1 MYQRIETISEKKLI
15 GKRLRTS
22 FSNDKTKELWQSF
35 MPRRK
40 EILNSLSSDLISL
53 QIYDESFG
61 ISEFNP
67 NNEFEKWA
75 LSEVL
80 DFDNMPENMEGFT
93 LMEGLYAVFL
103 HKNAISTPEKTF
115 GFIYGAWIPNSE
127 YELDNRPHFEVLGE
141 KYRNNDI
148 SSEEEIWIPIRLKMA
163 HG

>member
-1 MYQRIETISEKKLI
+1 
-15 GKRLRTS
+15 
-22 FSNDKTKELWQSF
+22 
-35 MPRRK
+35 
-40 EILNSLSSDLISL
+40 
-53 QIYDESFG
+53 
-61 ISEFNP
+61 
-67 NNEFEKWA
+67 
-75 LSEVL
+75 
-80 DFDNMPENMEGFT
+80 MPENMEGFT